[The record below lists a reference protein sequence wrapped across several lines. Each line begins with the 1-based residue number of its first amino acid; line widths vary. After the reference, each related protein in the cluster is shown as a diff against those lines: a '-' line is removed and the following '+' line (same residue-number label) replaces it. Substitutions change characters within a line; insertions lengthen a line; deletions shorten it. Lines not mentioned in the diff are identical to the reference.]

1 MRAVWISDTF
11 EQLNG
16 VATYIKSTVPL
27 LKKRID
33 VELYTGRVKKKYD
46 FPIRSIPNF
55 PAPFQSDYDIIIPNF
70 RRIKADIMHVHTAYS
85 LGLYSSM
92 LPTKKV
98 VTTHLHPYHLLE
110 GMFGSNQPKI
120 LQKFAW
126 KFVVSFFNRFDV
138 VVCQTN
144 ATKEMYKEQGL
155 RARAEVIPNGMD
167 ISHSVESYV
176 PKVHF
181 REKYGIKGDFAF
193 FLGRI
198 DASKGID
205 WVIDVAEKMHDK
217 EFVIVGKGTMES
229 KIPKR
234 DNIHYFKYL
243 DHEDKE
249 AAFSECAMM
258 LMPSWVETE
267 GIVAQEAMLF
277 KKPVLVST
285 NPVLKEVVGRG
296 GIPCRNV
303 EELIE
308 KTRYL
313 FDDAQ
318 ARAEIGEKALEE
330 VKKRDINLSVEKLI
344 RVYESL
350 V

>member
-1 MRAVWISDTF
+1 MRTVWVSDTF

-16 VATYIKSTVPL
+16 VATYLKSTLPL
-27 LKKRID
+27 LKKKID
-33 VELYTGRVKKKYD
+33 VELYTGRVKKNYD

-55 PAPFQSDYDIIIPNF
+55 PVPLQADYDFIIPNF
-70 RRIKADIMHVHTAYS
+70 RRINADVLHVHTAYS

-110 GMFGSNQPKI
+110 GTFGCNQPRI
-120 LQKFAW
+120 FQSMAW

-144 ATKEMYKEQGL
+144 ATKDMYQEKGL

-167 ISHSVESYV
+167 TTKNIDSYV
-176 PKVHF
+176 PKVKF
-181 REKYGIKGDFAF
+181 AEKYGIKGDFAF
-193 FLGRI
+193 YLGRI

-205 WVIDVAEKMHDK
+205 WVIEATEKMPQRQ
-217 EFVIVGKGTMES
+217 FVIVGKGTLES

-243 DHEDKE
+243 DHDDKD
-249 AAFSECAMM
+249 AAFAECAMT
-258 LMPSWVETE
+258 LMPSCVETE
-267 GIVAQEAMLF
+267 GIVAQEAMLY
-277 KKPVLVST
+277 KKPVLVSN

-296 GIPCRNV
+296 GIACGSV

-308 KTRYL
+308 KTEYL
-313 FDDAQ
+313 FGDPS
-318 ARAEIGEKALEE
+318 ARAEIGEKALED
-330 VKKRDINLSVEKLI
+330 VKKRDINRSVEKLVK
-344 RVYESL
+344 VYESL